1 MVYSL
6 SYFSFQ
12 PVLHNWCNKDSD
24 MFYPVLGMV
33 HIKETLLLIKKSS
46 PYGSSSEFPLSSS
59 ESSFTTY
66 LTLYNRKIKCAECV
80 VKQNIPLPS
89 CMLYYLIFAIRI
101 EVKIDSLNMLG
112 TGQNGVKPKMIK
124 SHIQDAKNQVYSLL
138 DAKVETNPLDGGAD
152 TRIQLSARPLEITYD
167 AVSRDNVRC
176 SK

>member
-1 MVYSL
+1 
-6 SYFSFQ
+6 
-12 PVLHNWCNKDSD
+12 
-24 MFYPVLGMV
+24 
-33 HIKETLLLIKKSS
+33 
-46 PYGSSSEFPLSSS
+46 
-59 ESSFTTY
+59 
-66 LTLYNRKIKCAECV
+66 
-80 VKQNIPLPS
+80 
-89 CMLYYLIFAIRI
+89 MLYYFIFVIRI

-124 SHIQDAKNQVYSLL
+124 SHVQDAKNQVYSLL